1 MSNQAYVSRDDL
13 VKNRDES
20 WKKSKIQMRIVVEK
34 TENVIKQMEKNE

>member
-13 VKNRDES
+13 VKNQDES